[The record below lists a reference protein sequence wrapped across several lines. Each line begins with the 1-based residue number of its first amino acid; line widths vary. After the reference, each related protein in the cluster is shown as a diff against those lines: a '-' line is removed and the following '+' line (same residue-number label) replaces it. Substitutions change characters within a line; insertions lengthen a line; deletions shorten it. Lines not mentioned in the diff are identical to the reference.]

1 MTTRRLPLGRKE
13 TQRREFKARDSL
25 EDRYAV
31 GREVVGMLNAGQGGE
46 IWVGLAEEEHR
57 AVRVE
62 PISDAEVEAR
72 SLQDFL
78 MDSVEPA
85 PLSEEIEVQVEKSDD
100 GDEVLRIQ
108 AEGRAER
115 RPYALLRRGGRYY
128 VIRIG
133 DRLRPMTREEI
144 LGTGKDGKQGRDEVI
159 RRVLQERK
167 GVLQKEEDLLWLR
180 VEPTRPVTL
189 ELQAPLFDEIVGDPT
204 RTDNRRTGSHFAR
217 SDHRPALGNGRL
229 SWDLTYSRPYGEQRL
244 SVEIQEQGGF
254 EFRLPLSVLDSAERL
269 PAGAKSAIAPLMLF
283 EYLVSAFRIVRA
295 VYTDPEA
302 ARSGLPEE
310 IVVDL
315 VLLGLEATVLMR
327 ERGWFPPDPHA
338 NPTYGEGR
346 VFTLAGVPLVFPTS
360 EVVDEPD
367 HCGFRLV
374 RKIYEAFGV
383 REEGLPREFDR
394 KTRRLIL
401 PE

>member
-13 TQRREFKARDSL
+13 TQRLEFKSGEAL
-25 EDRYAV
+25 KDRYAI
-31 GREVVGMLNAGQGGE
+31 GREVVGMLNAEQGGE

-62 PISDAEVEAR
+62 PIPDAEVEAR

-78 MDSVEPA
+78 LDSVEPA
-85 PLSEEIEVQVEKSDD
+85 PLSEEIQVRVENSDD

-128 VIRIG
+128 VVRVG

-144 LGTGKDGKQGRDEVI
+144 LGPGEGGKQGRDEAI
-159 RRVLQERK
+159 RRVLEERK
-167 GVLQKEEDLLWLR
+167 DVLQNEEDLLWLR

-189 ELQAPLFDEIVGDPT
+189 ELQAPLFDEIVRDPA
-204 RTDNRRTGSHFAR
+204 RTDNRRTGWHFAR

-229 SWDLTYSRPYGEQRL
+229 SWDLTYSHAHGEQRF
-244 SVEIQEQGGF
+244 SVEIRGQGGF
-254 EFRLPLSVLDSAERL
+254 EFRLGLRDLDLVERL
-269 PAGAKSAIAPLMLF
+269 PDGAKRAIHPLTLF
-283 EYLVSAFRIVRA
+283 EYLVSAFRIVGA
-295 VYTDPEA
+295 VYTDPGA

-315 VLLGLEATVLMR
+315 VLLGLEATALMR
-327 ERGWFPPDPHA
+327 RRGWVPPDPDE

-346 VFTLAGVPLVFPTS
+346 DFTLAGVPLVFPTS